1 MKENIIVN
9 SITFKMMESYEI
21 IYKCAYKNAVKKA
34 QEMLYQKIG
43 DLYKIFYGE
52 WLNYKIFMEN
62 NPIEIL

>member
-1 MKENIIVN
+1 
-9 SITFKMMESYEI
+9 MESYEI